1 MQRTSKKRK
10 NEGKQEASADVDP
23 SSTESVR
30 EYRLEK
36 FEKSCRSVQSVFPA
50 CKQRDEEF
58 LGFRFQ
64 KNSRIRLGYL
74 RHRYSLH
81 NSGLHSGLTD
91 EAEQQHQGQSSNYR
105 THIPGFFKFKVDG
118 KTLGPATFIKVLQHR
133 LSTFDGLFQEVF
145 GDEPSGG
152 HVKVPAQSHDVLV
165 LGKYPLEEHD
175 VQKGFGFMAQFWY
188 VFHRLQDIID
198 NIAAHVPGS
207 RKHLCQ
213 IASMEM
219 VEVLEMYCS
228 CYDGGLLL
236 LKNDEGHEHTDLKEF
251 SVAAADL
258 FNVSEFLPFFDDA
271 YTILAQ
277 FFLIVDMCVGKELSS
292 SA

>member
-1 MQRTSKKRK
+1 MPRTGRKPRKRGKRK
-10 NEGKQEASADVDP
+10 ASAGVDQSLP
-23 SSTESVR
+23 ESVSQLSG
-30 EYRLEK
+30 EQ
-36 FEKSCRSVQSVFPA
+36 FENACSSVQSVFPA
-50 CKQRDEEF
+50 CQQRDKEF
-58 LGFRFQ
+58 LGLSCEDKADFQ
-64 KNSRIRLGYL
+64 VIYL
-74 RHRYSLH
+74 LRRYSMHYLFLH
-81 NSGLHSGLTD
+81 RGNLVD
-91 EAEQQHQGQSSNYR
+91 EAAEQSHGESSNYR
-105 THIPGFFKFKVDG
+105 PHIAGVFEYPVA
-118 KTLGPATFIKVLQHR
+118 LGPASFIRVLQYR
-133 LSTFDGLFQEVF
+133 LSEFDGLFEEVF
-145 GDEPSGG
+145 GNEPNGC